1 LKQQPFYLLETIMK
15 LTSILLGAALSLSA
29 LPALAEINFDAPYA
43 RASSP
48 AAQVGA
54 AFMVITNSSD
64 TDDRLISASTDAAKR
79 VELHTHVITA
89 GIAKMMEVEEG
100 FVVPAHGEVLLQR
113 GGYHVMM
120 MGLTAPFVQGEN
132 ITLNLVFEIAGE
144 VTLVVEIDN
153 ARMEGMS
160 GGGMENMN
168 HENMENME
176 GMSNN

>member
-1 LKQQPFYLLETIMK
+1 MTLK
-15 LTSILLGAALSLSA
+15 SILLGAALSLSA

-54 AFMVITNSSD
+54 AFMVITNSGD
-64 TDDRLISASTDAAKR
+64 ADDRLVSATTEAAKR
-79 VELHTHVITA
+79 VELHTHVITD

-120 MGLTAPFVQGEN
+120 MGLTAPFVQGET
-132 ITLNLVFEIAGE
+132 IILHLEFENAGMVMLE
-144 VTLVVEIDN
+144 VEIDN
-153 ARMEGMS
+153 ERMEGMS

-168 HENMENME
+168 HENMNHENME
-176 GMSNN
+176 NMSNN